1 MASNYTPEQV
11 VDGYQ
16 NGSSTSNPNLG
27 PNGNV
32 SLRQLNWHSDG
43 FTAPASFLEFIEAV
57 KVAEDGS
64 YSFTN
69 LGELLL
75 SMQQGGDL
83 TSLRTEILRELSDNS
98 ADNSATQALWVKIYE
113 LQLAD
118 YESGKPEIVEAFTV
132 GQLATATYELFG
144 GRMGT
149 VPGVVDN
156 ESGSKFFPAQPIELT
171 GKEIWTLNGVV
182 QLRNAYDYITDT
194 TSGINVGINFS
205 AAPEENSV
213 VEVFVAEANQIADA
227 PFTKAIDAN
236 ADLSSKTQAEFGEFE
251 SDYNS
256 EITKNDAA
264 KAGIEAKL
272 LIIATS
278 RDTALEAYDAAI
290 AAINEATN
298 AAAVKAAETDAIAA
312 WSQYVLALG
321 DLGANKF
328 SLDKLVYLGDDAGV
342 KYTDA
347 ISLKN
352 STAGDIT
359 NVNSGF
365 QGIVDDLSA
374 AKAFYETQTVVA

>member
-1 MASNYTPEQV
+1 MADYTPEQV

-98 ADNSATQALWVKIYE
+98 ADNSATQALWEKIYE

-118 YESGKPEIVEAFTV
+118 YKSGKPAIVEAFTV

-156 ESGSKFFPAQPIELT
+156 ESGSKFFPAQPIELN

-182 QLRNAYDYITDT
+182 QLRNAYDYITDP
-194 TSGINVGINFS
+194 TSAINVGINFL

-213 VEVFVAEANQIADA
+213 VEVFVAEANQIVTA

-236 ADLSSKTQAEFGEFE
+236 ADMSSKTQAEFDLFE
-251 SDYNS
+251 TDYNS
-256 EITKNDAA
+256 EITKNDTE
-264 KAGIEAKL
+264 KAQAETKL
-272 LIIATS
+272 LNLATS
-278 RDTALEAYDAAI
+278 RDTALAAYDAAI
-290 AAINEATN
+290 VAINEATN
-298 AAAVKAAETDAIAA
+298 AADVKAAEKDANDA
-312 WSQYVLALG
+312 WSEYVKALG
-321 DLGANKF
+321 DILGNDF
-328 SLDKLVYLGDDAGV
+328 DLDKLVYLGDDAGA
-342 KYTDA
+342 KYTEA
-347 ISLKN
+347 ISLKD
-352 STAGDIT
+352 STLGDIT
-359 NVNSGF
+359 NDNSGF
-365 QGIVDDLSA
+365 QGIADTLIS
-374 AKAFYETQTVVA
+374 AKAFYTLQTVV

>member
-1 MASNYTPEQV
+1 MANNYTPEEV
-11 VDGYQ
+11 VNGYKD
-16 NGSSTSNPNLG
+16 GSSTSNPNLG

-98 ADNSATQALWVKIYE
+98 ADNSATQALWAKIYE

-118 YESGKPEIVEAFTV
+118 YKSGKPAIVEAFTV

-144 GRMGT
+144 GRMET

-156 ESGSKFFPAQPIELT
+156 ASGSKFFPAKAIELT

-182 QLRNAYDYITDT
+182 QLRNAYDYIQDP
-194 TSGINVGINFS
+194 TSGINVGINFVV
-205 AAPEENSV
+205 APEENSV
-213 VEVFVAEANQIADA
+213 VEVFVAEANEIAA
-227 PFTKAIDAN
+227 TPFTKAIEAN
-236 ADLSSKTQAEFGEFE
+236 ADMSSKTQAAFVEFE
-251 SDYNS
+251 SGYNS
-256 EITKNDAA
+256 KITTNDAA
-264 KAGIEAKL
+264 KADVETKL
-272 LIIATS
+272 LNIGTI

-298 AAAVKAAETDAIAA
+298 AAAVKAAETDATAA

-321 DLGANKF
+321 DLSVNAFG
-328 SLDKLVYLGDDAGV
+328 LDKLVYLGDDAGV
-342 KYTDA
+342 KYTEA
-347 ISLKN
+347 ISLKD
-352 STAGDIT
+352 STLGNIT
-359 NVNSGF
+359 TVNSGF
-365 QGIVDDLSA
+365 QGIADNLIA
-374 AKAFYETQTVVA
+374 AKAFYTLQTVV